1 MQIEHQHAVA
11 LIQWWSLFART
22 KGIDERLLF
31 SIPNAGGYVGGFKKN
46 MLRVM
51 SMKREGVRPGVPDY
65 FLAIPKAGAGGLF
78 IELKAPNGD
87 TSKDQKEVLALLES
101 QSYGCT
107 VAYGWDKAKT
117 AIEEW
122 LKP

>member
-1 MQIEHQHAVA
+1 MKIEHQHAVA
-11 LIQWWSLFART
+11 LVQWWALFART

-31 SIPNAGGYVGGFKKN
+31 AIPNAGGYVGGFQKN

-65 FLAIPKAGAGGLF
+65 FLAIPKAGSGGLF
-78 IELKAPNGD
+78 IELKAPKGSA
-87 TSKDQKEVLALLES
+87 SKDQKEVLSLLES
-101 QSYGCT
+101 QNYGCV
-107 VAYGWDKAKT
+107 VAFGWDEAKT